1 LDYCA
6 LLDAQLEWW
15 EMRVL
20 LAFVVLMGGIAAV
33 AGNMAEPRR
42 YKTEMAPLAQ
52 GEGRVSSFS
61 AGAAGQAD
69 AVVTDF
75 ETSVQTAAVE
85 TPRQDADVPAF
96 ITTQSIAPA
105 AEASPLDAAT
115 RAALARDIQ
124 SELARLG
131 CYAGALDGAW
141 SQETQRAAG
150 LFVTEA
156 NARIPVSEPDFAL
169 FSLAKTATE
178 NEACGPAITVAQ
190 APVVPPPAAM
200 GLGGPG
206 AESKAPKAAA
216 SYRRDRDVEQLFTNP
231 LGR

>member
-1 LDYCA
+1 
-6 LLDAQLEWW
+6 
-15 EMRVL
+15 MRVL
-20 LAFVVLMGGIAAV
+20 LAFVVLLGGIAAV
-33 AGNMAEPRR
+33 AGNLAEPNR
-42 YKTEMAPLAQ
+42 YKTEMTSLDQ
-52 GEGRVSSFS
+52 GEGRVSSF
-61 AGAAGQAD
+61 AAGVTGQAPA
-69 AVVTDF
+69 AVATDF
-75 ETSVQTAAVE
+75 ETSVQTAAID
-85 TPRQDADVPAF
+85 TPRQAPDVPAF
-96 ITTQSIAPA
+96 TTTQSIAPA
-105 AEASPLDAAT
+105 ADASPIDAAT

-124 SELARLG
+124 AELARLG
-131 CYAGALDGAW
+131 CYAGPVDGAW
-141 SQETQRAAG
+141 SPETQRAAG

-190 APVVPPPAAM
+190 TPVVPPPAM

-206 AESKAPKAAA
+206 TESKPKVT

>member
-1 LDYCA
+1 
-6 LLDAQLEWW
+6 
-15 EMRVL
+15 MRVL
-20 LAFVVLMGGIAAV
+20 LAFVVLLGGIAAV
-33 AGNMAEPRR
+33 AGNLAEPNR
-42 YKTEMAPLAQ
+42 YKTEMTSLDQ

-61 AGAAGQAD
+61 AGVTGQAVGQAPE
-69 AVVTDF
+69 AVTTDF
-75 ETSVQTAAVE
+75 ETSVQTAAIQ
-85 TPRQDADVPAF
+85 TSRQADVPAF

-105 AEASPLDAAT
+105 ADASPLDAAT

-124 SELARLG
+124 AELARLG
-131 CYAGALDGAW
+131 CYAGPVDGGW
-141 SQETQRAAG
+141 SPETQRAAG

-190 APVVPPPAAM
+190 APVVPPPAM

-206 AESKAPKAAA
+206 TESKPPKAA

>member
-1 LDYCA
+1 
-6 LLDAQLEWW
+6 
-15 EMRVL
+15 MRVL
-20 LAFVVLMGGIAAV
+20 IAFVVLLGGIAAV
-33 AGNMAEPRR
+33 AGNLAEPNR
-42 YKTEMAPLAQ
+42 YKTEMTSLDQ

-61 AGAAGQAD
+61 AGVTGQAPGHASE
-69 AVVTDF
+69 AVTTDF
-75 ETSVQTAAVE
+75 ETSVQTAAIQ
-85 TPRQDADVPAF
+85 TPRQAADVPAF
-96 ITTQSIAPA
+96 TTTQSIAPA
-105 AEASPLDAAT
+105 ADASPLDAAT

-124 SELARLG
+124 AELARLG
-131 CYAGALDGAW
+131 CYAGPVDGAW
-141 SQETQRAAG
+141 SPETQRAAG

-190 APVVPPPAAM
+190 APVVPPPAM

-206 AESKAPKAAA
+206 TESKPKVT

>member
-1 LDYCA
+1 
-6 LLDAQLEWW
+6 
-15 EMRVL
+15 MRVL
-20 LAFVVLMGGIAAV
+20 LAFVVLLGGIAAV
-33 AGNMAEPRR
+33 AGNLAEPRR
-42 YKTEMAPLAQ
+42 YKTEMTSLDQ

-61 AGAAGQAD
+61 AGVTGQAPA
-69 AVVTDF
+69 AVATDF
-75 ETSVQTAAVE
+75 ETSVQTAAID
-85 TPRQDADVPAF
+85 TPQTPDVPAF

-105 AEASPLDAAT
+105 ADASPLDAAT

-124 SELARLG
+124 AELARLG
-131 CYAGALDGAW
+131 CYAGPVDGAW
-141 SQETQRAAG
+141 SPETQRAAG

-190 APVVPPPAAM
+190 TPVVPPPAM

-206 AESKAPKAAA
+206 TEGKPKAP

>member
-1 LDYCA
+1 
-6 LLDAQLEWW
+6 
-15 EMRVL
+15 MRVL
-20 LAFVVLMGGIAAV
+20 IAFVVLLGGIAAV
-33 AGNMAEPRR
+33 AGNLAEPRR
-42 YKTEMAPLAQ
+42 YKTEMTSLDQ

-61 AGAAGQAD
+61 AGVIGQASA
-69 AVVTDF
+69 AVGTDF
-75 ETSVQTAAVE
+75 ETSVQTAAIDV
-85 TPRQDADVPAF
+85 PREASDVPAF
-96 ITTQSIAPA
+96 TTTQSIEPSAD
-105 AEASPLDAAT
+105 ASPLDAAT

-124 SELARLG
+124 AELARLG
-131 CYAGALDGAW
+131 CYAGPVDGAW
-141 SQETQRAAG
+141 SPETQRAAG

-178 NEACGPAITVAQ
+178 NVACGPAITVAQ
-190 APVVPPPAAM
+190 TQVVAPPAM

-206 AESKAPKAAA
+206 TESKPKVT

>member
-1 LDYCA
+1 
-6 LLDAQLEWW
+6 
-15 EMRVL
+15 MRVL
-20 LAFVVLMGGIAAV
+20 IAFVVLLGGIAAV
-33 AGNMAEPRR
+33 AGNLAEPNR
-42 YKTEMAPLAQ
+42 YKTEMTSLDQ

-61 AGAAGQAD
+61 AGVTGQAPE
-69 AVVTDF
+69 AVTTDF
-75 ETSVQTAAVE
+75 ETSVQTAAIQ
-85 TPRQDADVPAF
+85 TPRQADVPAF
-96 ITTQSIAPA
+96 TTTQSIAPA
-105 AEASPLDAAT
+105 ADASPLDAAA

-124 SELARLG
+124 AELARLG
-131 CYAGALDGAW
+131 CYAGPVDGAW
-141 SQETQRAAG
+141 SPETQRAAG

-190 APVVPPPAAM
+190 APVVPPPAM

-206 AESKAPKAAA
+206 TESKPKVT

>member
-1 LDYCA
+1 
-6 LLDAQLEWW
+6 
-15 EMRVL
+15 MRVL

-42 YKTEMAPLAQ
+42 YQTDMSPLAQ
-52 GEGRVSSFS
+52 GDGRVASFS
-61 AGAAGQAD
+61 QGVVGQARA

-75 ETSVQTAAVE
+75 ETSVQTAAADV
-85 TPRQDADVPAF
+85 RQQTAEVPAF
-96 ITTQSIAPA
+96 VTTQSIAPA

-131 CYAGALDGAW
+131 CYAGPLDGAW
-141 SQETQRAAG
+141 SPASQRAAG

-190 APVVPPPAAM
+190 ASVVPPPAAM
-200 GLGGPG
+200 GLGGPSD
-206 AESKAPKAAA
+206 ASKAPKAT